1 MHPRIIEELA
11 RQHQADL
18 RRRVA
23 GRDCRSPAGALRAN
37 AAPARTRR
45 ARTGPASTGLVGRGP
60 AVSARASA
68 RHDRRTGD
76 ANRSL
81 RARTGWWLVDLGLK
95 LAVRPDSHR
104 AASPRPA
111 GS

>member
-1 MHPRIIEELA
+1 MNSRIFEELA
-11 RQHQADL
+11 RQHEADM

-23 GRDCRSPAGALRAN
+23 GCDCRPRGRALAAS
-37 AAPARTRR
+37 AAPARGVLACTVLASTRPAR
-45 ARTGPASTGLVGRGP
+45 RRRTG
-60 AVSARASA
+60 SARVSA
-68 RHDRRTGD
+68 RHDRHTRD
-76 ANRSL
+76 ASRSL
-81 RARTGWWLVDLGLK
+81 RARAGWWLVDLGLK

>member
-1 MHPRIIEELA
+1 MNPRIIEDLA

-18 RRRVA
+18 RRRAA
-23 GRDCRSPAGALRAN
+23 GRDCRSA
-37 AAPARTRR
+37 ARTV
-45 ARTGPASTGLVGRGP
+45 TGPARRQRPGTAR
-60 AVSARASA
+60 VSASA
-68 RHDRRTGD
+68 RVSGRPGRHTRD
-76 ANRSL
+76 ASRSL

-95 LAVRPDSHR
+95 LAVRPDSHH

>member
-1 MHPRIIEELA
+1 MNSRIFEELA
-11 RQHQADL
+11 RQHQADM

-23 GRDCRSPAGALRAN
+23 GRNCPPRARAL
-37 AAPARTRR
+37 AASAPPARGVL
-45 ARTGPASTGLVGRGP
+45 AG
-60 AVSARASA
+60 SARASA
-68 RHDRRTGD
+68 RHDRHTRD
-76 ANRSL
+76 ASRSL
-81 RARTGWWLVDLGLK
+81 RARAGWWLVDLGLK

>member
-1 MHPRIIEELA
+1 MNPRIFEELA
-11 RQHQADL
+11 REHQVDM

-23 GRDCRSPAGALRAN
+23 DRDGRSPAGALTV
-37 AAPARTRR
+37 PP
-45 ARTGPASTGLVGRGP
+45 RTGPVRRRRSGSAR
-60 AVSARASA
+60 VSANQCVNASARVSA
-68 RHDRRTGD
+68 RHDRHTRD
-76 ANRSL
+76 ASRSL

-95 LAVRPDSHR
+95 LAVRPDAHR